1 MKKKIKNFASNSS
14 VKSVDLKEKVFQGK
28 ILLTEN
34 FDEIENLNR
43 TIKNFFT
50 EFFGFTVE
58 KFVND
63 FSLKVSENKLIKFQN
78 LIKESKLVRNKF
90 KKFFKV
96 FKI

>member
-34 FDEIENLNR
+34 FDEIESLNR
-43 TIKNFFT
+43 TIKIFFT
-50 EFFGFTVE
+50 EFFGFTLE

-63 FSLKVSENKLIKFQN
+63 FSLKVRKTN
-78 LIKESKLVRNKF
+78 LLN
-90 KKFFKV
+90 